1 MGWKRYGFMWFSA
14 TFLAG
19 LGAIEVMAHGW
30 MAPMEAAEMKN
41 PIVLDAGS
49 TMTGKEAYLDNCATC
64 HGENLEGLKAEEAGL
79 DNDTPNLKERLKT
92 HTDGDFFWKI
102 NEGKG
107 EMPSFKDELSEE
119 EKWHIIN
126 YIRQE
131 SE

>member
-14 TFLAG
+14 TFLVG

-64 HGENLEGLKAEEAGL
+64 HGEHRHADGEA
-79 DNDTPNLKERLKT
+79 
-92 HTDGDFFWKI
+92 HTATDRTC
-102 NEGKG
+102 NACHR
-107 EMPSFKDELSEE
+107 SFRSPF
-119 EKWHIIN
+119 
-126 YIRQE
+126 R
-131 SE
+131 